1 MSKHEVSHFRFSLL
15 LREIDSMRVT
25 EGVSTVAMA
34 LIQLDG
40 MDEVNERFG
49 YLGGDKVLKEFAVRL
64 AGVVGH
70 RGRTFEIGG
79 RSFALLIQNPLHEG
93 DAVSGAEKIAK
104 AASDPVSIGTGKA
117 RVHARMG
124 ISLLPDPALTAEELL
139 RQCEIALAKA
149 RSNGETYRI
158 FTPNLA
164 EPDGYATKSWFDV
177 ETAIKQGEFELHYQP
192 SIDLRSGT
200 LTGTEALIR
209 WQSPRAGTIPP
220 GYFLPD
226 ITSLEGV
233 RTMLQYVLDVS
244 LKSAAKWIDAIP
256 GFRLAVNLA
265 PKSVTDPEL
274 VGVVSELLEKWNFPA
289 DRLTLE
295 VSEESLHDNLD
306 AAIVQFGKL
315 HNRGVRIAID
325 DFGVGHLGIADLK
338 RLPVDQ
344 LKIDKSFVVPIPSN
358 EKDRRL
364 VGALIQLAHALDL
377 EVVAE
382 GIEDADIMQTLLAIG
397 CEKGEGYHFSRPIP
411 EADFAR
417 QWIEKFSRSPAV
429 SA

>member
-1 MSKHEVSHFRFSLL
+1 M
-15 LREIDSMRVT
+15 
-25 EGVSTVAMA
+25 
-34 LIQLDG
+34 
-40 MDEVNERFG
+40 
-49 YLGGDKVLKEFAVRL
+49 
-64 AGVVGH
+64 
-70 RGRTFEIGG
+70 
-79 RSFALLIQNPLHEG
+79 
-93 DAVSGAEKIAK
+93 
-104 AASDPVSIGTGKA
+104 
-117 RVHARMG
+117 
-124 ISLLPDPALTAEELL
+124 
-139 RQCEIALAKA
+139 
-149 RSNGETYRI
+149 
-158 FTPNLA
+158 
-164 EPDGYATKSWFDV
+164 

-192 SIDLRSGT
+192 SIDLRSGR
-200 LTGTEALIR
+200 LTGAEALIR

-244 LKSAAKWIDAIP
+244 LESAAKWADAIP

-274 VGVVSELLEKWNFPA
+274 ASVVADMLEKWSFRA

-295 VSEESLHDNLD
+295 VTEESLQGNTE

-315 HNRGVRIAID
+315 RNRGIRIAID
-325 DFGVGHLGIADLK
+325 DFGTGQVGIADLK

-344 LKIDKSFVVPIPSN
+344 LKIDKSFVVSIPSN

-364 VGALIQLAHALDL
+364 VGAMIQLANALDL

-382 GIEDADIMQTLLAIG
+382 GIENSDIMQTLLAIG
-397 CEKGEGYHFSRPIP
+397 CEKGEGFHFSRPVP
-411 EADFAR
+411 GSDFTS
-417 QWIEKFSRSPAV
+417 QWIDKFSRSPAV

>member
-1 MSKHEVSHFRFSLL
+1 MSNHEITHFRFSLL
-15 LREIDSMRVT
+15 LREIDSIRVS
-25 EGVSTVAMA
+25 EGVSTIAMA

-79 RSFALLIQNPLHEG
+79 RSFALLIENPLHEG

-124 ISLLPDPALTAEELL
+124 ISLLPDPAVTAEELL
-139 RQCEIALAKA
+139 RQCEIALTKA
-149 RSNGETYRI
+149 RENGETYRI
-158 FTPNLA
+158 FTPNLS
-164 EPDGYATKSWFDV
+164 EPEGYATKSWFDV
-177 ETAIKQGEFELHYQP
+177 EAAIKQGEFELHYQP
-192 SIDLRSGT
+192 SIDLRSGK
-200 LTGTEALIR
+200 LTGAEALIR

-244 LKSAAKWIDAIP
+244 LQNAAKWIEAIP

-274 VGVVSELLEKWNFPA
+274 VNVVVSMLEKWNFPA

-295 VSEESLHDNLD
+295 VSEDSLEENTE
-306 AAIVQFGKL
+306 AAIVQFSKL
-315 HNRGVRIAID
+315 RKRGIRIAID
-325 DFGVGHLGIADLK
+325 DYGNGQVGIGVLK

-364 VGALIQLAHALDL
+364 VGAMIQLAHALDL

-382 GIEDADIMQTLLAIG
+382 GIEDSDIMQTLLAIG
-397 CEKGEGYHFSRPIP
+397 CEKGEGFHFSRPIP
-411 EADFAR
+411 GPEFTD
-417 QWIEKFSRSPAV
+417 QWVKKFSRS
-429 SA
+429 SAASA